1 MPEELR
7 RRLAASAARSG
18 RSLNAELVHRL
29 ERSLRR
35 SPLRAAA
42 DKVAAT
48 LEILNR
54 RRGRMLRT
62 RSRVVIGAIVIPAAL
77 LAALLL
83 AFSGSSGTNQAAK
96 AAPKGASGDP

>member
-7 RRLAASAARSG
+7 QRLAASAAQSG

-42 DKVAAT
+42 DGV
-48 LEILNR
+48 
-54 RRGRMLRT
+54 
-62 RSRVVIGAIVIPAAL
+62 
-77 LAALLL
+77 
-83 AFSGSSGTNQAAK
+83 
-96 AAPKGASGDP
+96 